1 MICGLAEFFT
11 FGLTSIPAVILG
23 HVARG
28 QIRQTGEAGA
38 GMAVTGLV
46 LGWLAI
52 GLWLLFWA
60 GVLVA
65 GVALGHGTVHTAHI
79 GPGG

>member
-1 MICGLAEFFT
+1 
-11 FGLTSIPAVILG
+11 
-23 HVARG
+23 
-28 QIRQTGEAGA
+28 
-38 GMAVTGLV
+38 MAMTGLV

-65 GVALGHGTVHTAHI
+65 GVALGHGTVHTVHI
-79 GPGG
+79 GPGGQPG

>member
-1 MICGLAEFFT
+1 M
-11 FGLTSIPAVILG
+11 
-23 HVARG
+23 
-28 QIRQTGEAGA
+28 
-38 GMAVTGLV
+38 TGLI

-65 GVALGHGTVHTAHI
+65 GVGLSHGGTVGHI
-79 GPGG
+79 QPGG